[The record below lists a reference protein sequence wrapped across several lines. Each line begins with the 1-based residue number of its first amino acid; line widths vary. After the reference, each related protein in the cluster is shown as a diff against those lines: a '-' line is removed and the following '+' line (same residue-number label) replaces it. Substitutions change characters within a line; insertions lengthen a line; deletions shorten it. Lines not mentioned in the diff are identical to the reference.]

1 MTLQTQQPTAEN
13 APAIL
18 TDEQRQ
24 RVAEALESAQSEN
37 TLERTT
43 PASSA
48 NSGTGASR
56 KTTRHSRS
64 NPRCLAAYAVELAR
78 MTARSMSTIRLAVAA
93 IVDAHRRVGLESPQT
108 GGVTETLRGLSRQ
121 IGVSQ
126 KQARPLDADALAA
139 IRATALNPRRSRGG
153 SFESEETAIRRGRL
167 DIALASVMS
176 DAGLRISEAAALRW
190 RDVLDAEDGAGLVYI
205 ERSKTDQAGE
215 GAYVVV
221 TPDTLTALKQ
231 LREDSETW
239 SDDDPVFGLSM
250 SQISRRVDSMARAAG
265 LGEGYSGHSGRVGLA
280 IRMTRTGSSA
290 SGGADP
296 RALEVAVDA
305 REVHQE
311 REGAGS
317 IGVACLK
324 DIMEY
329 PG

>member
-1 MTLQTQQPTAEN
+1 MTLQTQQQTSEN

-18 TDEQRQ
+18 TDEQRR
-24 RVAEALESAQSEN
+24 RVADALEGAQSEN
-37 TLERTT
+37 TRINYASQFGKFRSWCEQEGYSAL
-43 PASSA
+43 PAQ
-48 NSGTGASR
+48 
-56 KTTRHSRS
+56 
-64 NPRCLAAYAVELAR
+64 PEVLAAYAAELANDEK
-78 MTARSMSTIRLAVAA
+78 SMSTIRLAVAA

-108 GGVTETLRGLSRQ
+108 AGVTETLRGLSRQ

-139 IRATALNPRRSRGG
+139 IRATALNSRRSRGG
-153 SFESEETAIRRGRL
+153 SFETEETALRRGRL

-205 ERSKTDQAGE
+205 ERSKTDQTGE

-231 LREDSETW
+231 LRQDSETW
-239 SDDDPVFGLSM
+239 SDDDCVFGLSM

-265 LGEGYSGHSGRVGLA
+265 LGRGILGTLRSRGSGYQDD
-280 IRMTRTGSSA
+280 TQGSSA

-305 REVHQE
+305 GKV
-311 REGAGS
+311 
-317 IGVACLK
+317 
-324 DIMEY
+324 Y
-329 PG
+329 